1 MKGSIL
7 EFDSG
12 SKKGIISA
20 EDGCS
25 YAFDLTKWQHH
36 DPPEAGNKVSFILP
50 SGELEA
56 ITVISKGKS
65 KKTVAV
71 LLAFFFGVFGAHK
84 FYLGY
89 NKQGIYMLLLFV
101 FGSFFLGLPSMV
113 IASIAL
119 VEFIIYVM
127 KPELEF
133 EQDYVLETRP
143 WF

>member
-1 MKGSIL
+1 MKGTIL

-12 SKKGIISA
+12 SNKGIISA

-25 YAFDLTKWQHH
+25 YTFDMAKWSHH
-36 DPPEAGNKVSFILP
+36 DSPKVGNKVNFILP
-50 SGELEA
+50 SGKLES
-56 ITVISKGKS
+56 ITVISIGKS
-65 KKTVAV
+65 KKMVAV

-113 IASIAL
+113 IACIAL
-119 VEFIIYVM
+119 VEFIIYVI